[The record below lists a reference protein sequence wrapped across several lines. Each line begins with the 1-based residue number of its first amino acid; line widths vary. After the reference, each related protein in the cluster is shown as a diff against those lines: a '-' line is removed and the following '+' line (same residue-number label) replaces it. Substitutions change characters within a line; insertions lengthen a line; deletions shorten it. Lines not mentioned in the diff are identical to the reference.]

1 MDLFLYDRDVRHKR
15 VNIILSYIF
24 PENLIKIHEIV
35 QIFFFNFSHFCQ
47 FVGIFDISL
56 LQTN

>member
-1 MDLFLYDRDVRHKR
+1 MDLFLYDRDIRHER
-15 VNIILSYIF
+15 VNIILSYIL

-35 QIFFFNFSHFCQ
+35 QIFFCQ